1 MPSKAILFDQDGTLL
16 DSAPGIKKSA
26 QETLAKM
33 GYPVPAYSSLDY
45 FIGPPLS
52 DCFRLSKVEEKRIP
66 EAMRIYRGIYEKGR
80 KYEAMVYPL
89 VVEGLSELKEKG
101 FRLFVCTSKKESLAQ
116 DTLAHFGLSEYFEGI
131 FGAASD
137 GKGAR
142 KGEIIRR
149 CLASIK
155 GEKNALMI
163 GDTPLDA
170 QGAKENK
177 IPSAIVN
184 FGYGDPKKIQ
194 EEKPVAIIGSFL
206 EIPSVFDAIYP
217 EE

>member
-1 MPSKAILFDQDGTLL
+1 
-16 DSAPGIKKSA
+16 
-26 QETLAKM
+26 M
-33 GYPVPAYSSLDY
+33 GHPVPAFSSLDY

-52 DCFRLSKVEEKRIP
+52 DCFRLSGVEEKRIP
-66 EAMRIYRGIYEKGR
+66 EATRIYREIYEKGR
-80 KYEAMVYPL
+80 KYEASVYPS
-89 VVEGLSELKEKG
+89 VEEGLLQLKERG
-101 FRLFVCTSKKESLAQ
+101 FRLFVCTSKKEALAQ
-116 DTLAHFGLSEYFEGI
+116 DILAHFGLSEYFEGT
-131 FGAASD
+131 FGATSD

-149 CLASIK
+149 CLISIE
-155 GEKNALMI
+155 GEMNALMI

-177 IPSAIVN
+177 IPAAIVN
-184 FGYGDPKKIQ
+184 FGYGEPKRIK